1 MLLPISRCR
10 ILVEQ
15 EDNSTERMR
24 EALTSLDSVL
34 DEGSFD
40 DIVFVLHELIE
51 KISIDGDDITIQWR
65 FS

>member
-1 MLLPISRCR
+1 
-10 ILVEQ
+10 
-15 EDNSTERMR
+15 MR

-51 KISIDGDDITIQWR
+51 KISIDGDDVTIQWR